1 MNTPLALKA
10 YPEPDAATSV
20 AIRIRP
26 AIPADIDELVLLLN
40 DLFTLEADF
49 VPDIEKQRRGLTLML
64 DGNGDRTILVAKCD
78 GGLAGMCSVQTLI
91 STAEGGQVGIL
102 EDLIVSAPYR
112 HKGIGRLLMTAIA
125 SWAREKGLLR
135 LQLLADRDNDGALA
149 FYKRI
154 GWDKTRLIC
163 LRKKD
168 E

>member
-1 MNTPLALKA
+1 MNTPLALKP

-26 AIPADIDELVLLLN
+26 AIPADIDELILLLD

-64 DGNGDRTILVAKCD
+64 DGKGDRTILVAECD
-78 GGLAGMCSVQTLI
+78 GALAGMCSVQTLI
-91 STAEGGQVGIL
+91 STAEGGRVGIL
-102 EDLIVSAPYR
+102 EDMIVSSPYR
-112 HKGIGRLLMTAIA
+112 LKGIGRLLMTAIT
-125 SWAREKGLLR
+125 SWAREKSLLR
-135 LQLLADRDNDGALA
+135 LQLLADRDNDAALA

-154 GWDKTRLIC
+154 GWGKTKLIC